1 MDKKYTNIKERV
13 LEFAKSQS
21 FSIGV
26 FLDSIGMTYG
36 SFKGKAKKG
45 ALNSNAIAEIY
56 TKYPNINLEWL
67 ITGNGNMLIDNKMN
81 NETLIFE
88 EHRSVQSPEVQSFD
102 LVTDSKLE
110 HQRIPL
116 YSIQATAGV
125 VPLFANSERFE
136 PVDHITIP
144 NLPKSDGALFVSGDS
159 MYPLLKSGDIVIYK
173 TISSS
178 IEDIYFGEMYIV
190 SLELAGEEYTSV
202 KFVQRSELGEAYIKL
217 VSQNKHHEDKDVR
230 VSKIRAMALV
240 KASIRI
246 NSM

>member
-1 MDKKYTNIKERV
+1 MSKNNSINQRFNELVEVLFEGNNSKTAQELNTNEANIRNYRTKTVPKIEIIRLLHQKFEISYEWIIEGTGSIPKE
-13 LEFAKSQS
+13 LN
-21 FSIGV
+21 
-26 FLDSIGMTYG
+26 
-36 SFKGKAKKG
+36 KGEQ
-45 ALNSNAIAEIY
+45 LF
-56 TKYPNINLEWL
+56 
-67 ITGNGNMLIDNKMN
+67 
-81 NETLIFE
+81 FE
-88 EHRSVQSPEVQSFD
+88 EHESTQTPKVQSFD

-125 VPLFANSERFE
+125 VPLFANSDRFE

-173 TISSS
+173 TISGC

-202 KFVQRSELGEAYIKL
+202 KFIQRSELGEAYIKL

>member
-1 MDKKYTNIKERV
+1 MAKTSTINQRFNELVELLFEGNNSKTAQELNTNEANIRNYRTKTTPKIEIIKQLHQKFEINYDWII
-13 LEFAKSQS
+13 E
-21 FSIGV
+21 G
-26 FLDSIGMTYG
+26 
-36 SFKGKAKKG
+36 KG
-45 ALNSNAIAEIY
+45 N
-56 TKYPNINLEWL
+56 
-67 ITGNGNMLIDNKMN
+67 ITGSNTESELF
-81 NETLIFE
+81 FE
-88 EHRSVQSPEVQSFD
+88 QHNSTKEPDLKSFD
-102 LVTDSKLE
+102 LKTDSKIE

-125 VPLFANSERFE
+125 VPLFNHSDRFE

-173 TISSS
+173 TISND
-178 IEDIYFGEMYIV
+178 IEDIYFGEMYII

-202 KFVQRSELGEAYIKL
+202 KFVQRSELGQGYIKL

-240 KASIRI
+240 KASIRL